1 MNVRRLVVGAA
12 LAGAVL
18 APQAA
23 ASAQTAEGGPY
34 DLPTAEVKG
43 TQFETRPTE
52 VAGVQSTR
60 TLPVTGGDVAGLTV
74 LGLAFIGVGTVLV
87 RRGRPQPIPA
97 RA

>member
-1 MNVRRLVVGAA
+1 MNVRRLIVGAA

-18 APQAA
+18 APQAV
-23 ASAQTAEGGPY
+23 ASAQTVGPY
-34 DLPTAEVKG
+34 DKPTTEVKG

-52 VAGVQSTR
+52 VAGVQATR
-60 TLPVTGGDVAGLTV
+60 TLPVTGGDVAGLTA

-87 RRGRPQPIPA
+87 RRTRPQPIPA